1 MDGGSEEKVLY
12 FMEQTNER
20 LTRIEA
26 QLIVLITFRAEVVT
40 EAKNKA
46 SNVAILYAIVGFVLT
61 TGVNVILRRLGI

>member
-1 MDGGSEEKVLY
+1 
-12 FMEQTNER
+12 MEQTNER